1 MSGTADLDSLLRF
14 DHFICGLPHN
24 HSCAK
29 DSLLARLIFIHSVED
44 SGRATKLP
52 SSGRTSHQYRSGD
65 QRFDRD
71 VVDVC
76 FFYVTDIVAASLA
89 SQIVFV
95 FNIVQLHKAKAFT
108 PAASFRHLGRFTLA
122 QGLLERSFA
131 SSINKELD
139 LLC

>member
-1 MSGTADLDSLLRF
+1 MAEQLNFQVREEPLTSIALVTSDS
-14 DHFICGLPHN
+14 I
-24 HSCAK
+24 
-29 DSLLARLIFIHSVED
+29 EMW
-44 SGRATKLP
+44 
-52 SSGRTSHQYRSGD
+52 
-65 QRFDRD
+65 
-71 VVDVC
+71 VDVC
-76 FFYVTDIVAASLA
+76 FFYVTDIVAASLE

-95 FNIVQLHKAKAFT
+95 FNIDQLHKAKAFT